1 MGLINAATGAIGSV
15 VGDQFKEFVTCP
27 SSDKSV
33 LVQRGLVQHGEGNSN
48 PTEGIISNGSKIVV
62 PSGYAMMIV
71 DNGAI
76 KEFSAEPGEYIWD
89 TSSEPSVF
97 EGGFFKGI
105 GDSIK
110 RIGDRITY
118 GGQAAKDQR
127 VYYVNLLNITGN
139 KFGSANTETILDPVY
154 GSVEITYFGEYSF
167 KVVDP
172 AVLVANLIGANPAD
186 TITVDEIVGGQLKLQ
201 FASNVSTCISN
212 LMVQNNISFNVV
224 QGYKNQVVTQM
235 NSLLD
240 ESWRQ
245 QYGLEIQDVALN
257 INASEESKA
266 IIREVDAE
274 ISKTRRMGNLY
285 SENPSGL
292 MAAATAESMKAAAAN
307 EGTGA
312 MMGLMGMNMAQQT
325 GANVMAQAAAMTPVE
340 PTPVAPAPTPAE
352 VAPVEAPVP
361 VKETTTPVEP
371 TPEAA
376 TTTAAPKFCMNCG
389 TPVTGKFCSNCG
401 TQVSE

>member
-1 MGLINAATGAIGSV
+1 MGLINAATGSISNV

-27 SSDKSV
+27 SSDKNV
-33 LVQRGLVQHGEGNSN
+33 LVQRGAVQHGDANTN
-48 PTEGIISNGSKIVV
+48 PTEGVISNGSKIVV
-62 PSGYAMMIV
+62 PSGYAMMII

-76 KEFSAEPGEYIWD
+76 KEFTAEPGEFIWD
-89 TSSEPSVF
+89 SSSEPSVF

-110 RIGDRITY
+110 KIGERITY
-118 GGQAAKDQR
+118 GGQAAR
-127 VYYVNLLNITGN
+127 VYYVNLLNILGN
-139 KFGSANTETILDPVY
+139 KFGSVNTETVSDPVY
-154 GSVEITYFGEYSF
+154 GSVEITFFGEYSF

-186 TITVDEIVGGQLKLQ
+186 TITVDEVVGGQLKLQ

-212 LMVQNNISFNVV
+212 LMVQNNISFNTV
-224 QGYKNQVVTQM
+224 QGYKNEVVAQM
-235 NSLLD
+235 NTLLD

-325 GANVMAQAAAMTPVE
+325 GANVMAQAAAMTPVQ
-340 PTPVAPAPTPAE
+340 PAPVAPAPTPAD

-376 TTTAAPKFCMNCG
+376 TTTATPKFCMNCG

>member
-224 QGYKNQVVTQM
+224 QGY
-235 NSLLD
+235 
-240 ESWRQ
+240 
-245 QYGLEIQDVALN
+245 
-257 INASEESKA
+257 
-266 IIREVDAE
+266 
-274 ISKTRRMGNLY
+274 
-285 SENPSGL
+285 
-292 MAAATAESMKAAAAN
+292 
-307 EGTGA
+307 
-312 MMGLMGMNMAQQT
+312 
-325 GANVMAQAAAMTPVE
+325 
-340 PTPVAPAPTPAE
+340 
-352 VAPVEAPVP
+352 
-361 VKETTTPVEP
+361 
-371 TPEAA
+371 
-376 TTTAAPKFCMNCG
+376 
-389 TPVTGKFCSNCG
+389 
-401 TQVSE
+401 

>member
-27 SSDKSV
+27 SSDKSI

-325 GANVMAQAAAMTPVE
+325 GANVMAQAAAMTPVQ
-340 PTPVAPAPTPAE
+340 PAPVAPVPTPAE

-361 VKETTTPVEP
+361 VKEATTPVEP

-389 TPVTGKFCSNCG
+389 TPAAGKFCSNCG
-401 TQVSE
+401 TQISE